1 MSTGIKKHKQ
11 QIAALQNTVAAKDE
25 DLETARASAPKTD
38 DNTITTLTDMMA
50 KKFDE
55 VEKNLKMSLLTE
67 VEKSNKLLEDKI
79 NEVVLTNKS
88 FADAV
93 TTSEATGATTASRVP
108 PSHDFRAIM
117 RAEHNEQL
125 AEESEKKSRACNLVL
140 HGIPESISAN
150 KEEAKQHDIE
160 LISRFIEYLGLQMD
174 YKSTFR
180 LGKKNEILERSKRPI
195 KVTMKSEQDKDHVMA
210 SLKDLKGKDNY
221 KGVSV
226 TDDHTIKDRNTIKEW
241 VEKAKTAN
249 ANEADNSIYEW
260 KVRGSPKN
268 GMSLKKLKKRQIAEW
283 TPPRPIKKMI
293 NP

>member
-1 MSTGIKKHKQ
+1 
-11 QIAALQNTVAAKDE
+11 
-25 DLETARASAPKTD
+25 
-38 DNTITTLTDMMA
+38 MMA

-195 KVTMKSEQDKDHVMA
+195 KVTMKSEQDKDRVMA
-210 SLKDLKGKDNY
+210 SLKELKGKDNY

-226 TDDHTIKDRNTIKEW
+226 TDDHTIKERNTIKEW
-241 VEKAKTAN
+241 VDKAKTAN
-249 ANEADNSIYEW
+249 ANEADDSIYEW

-268 GMSLKKLKKRQIAEW
+268 GMSLKKLKKRQIAE
-283 TPPRPIKKMI
+283 
-293 NP
+293 